1 MTNTTSKAVKKA
13 TGRSS
18 LWLNLALDVETR
30 QDNFSGLGTS
40 IKTYMVDHNIVTTI
54 KPISV
59 EREQTPSA
67 MHLTLPRH
75 NKELQSGRE
84 MLSSDQS

>member
-1 MTNTTSKAVKKA
+1 MKKA

-30 QDNFSGLGTS
+30 QDNFSGLGTP
-40 IKTYMVDHNIVTTI
+40 IKTYMVHHNIVTTI
-54 KPISV
+54 KPISA
-59 EREQTPSA
+59 EGEQTPSA
-67 MHLTLPRH
+67 MHLTLTLPRH

-84 MLSSDQS
+84 MLLR